1 MSPQSTPSDG
11 FEQDASADADTVAD
25 ASESRH
31 GPFYLLYPEYGA
43 IDSLVGFAIFYLI
56 LDTLSPT
63 LVDALATALPSV
75 APDTIGTGLALLLWL
90 VAGVT
95 ALAIVVPQVQAN
107 PRRFETRHERDAFLD
122 ANRPSATQYRFAL
135 ALVVLGGI
143 VSVLA
148 WQTFLDVLGAL
159 LPFVIELD
167 GTLPSTLSPA
177 TVAVFVLF
185 VVGFAA
191 YSRGLDRLVIGVVRD
206 LLYRST
212 VDEWE

>member
-1 MSPQSTPSDG
+1 
-11 FEQDASADADTVAD
+11 VAD
-25 ASESRH
+25 ASEPRR

-43 IDSLVGFAIFYLI
+43 IDSLVGFAMFYLV

-63 LVDALATALPSV
+63 LVDALATVLPSV
-75 APDTIGTGLALLLWL
+75 APDAIGTGLALLLWL

-107 PRRFETRHERDAFLD
+107 PHRFETRRERDAFLD
-122 ANRPSATQYRFAL
+122 ANRPSATQYQFWL
-135 ALVVLGGI
+135 ALLALGGA

-148 WQTFLDVLGAL
+148 WQTFIDVLGAL

-167 GTLPSTLSPA
+167 GALPSTLSPA
-177 TVAVFVLF
+177 NLAVFVLF

-191 YSRGLDRLVIGVVRD
+191 YSRGLDRLVVGVLRD